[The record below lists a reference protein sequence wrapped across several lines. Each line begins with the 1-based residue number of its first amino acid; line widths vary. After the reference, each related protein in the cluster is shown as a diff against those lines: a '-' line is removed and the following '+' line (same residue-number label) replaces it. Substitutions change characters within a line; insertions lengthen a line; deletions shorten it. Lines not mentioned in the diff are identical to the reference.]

1 MSAKQVKEA
10 ENIANEISKKNDK
23 VFAKETPLAQ
33 AKAIQG
39 LRAVFDEV
47 CLFFPYQFTMTTHT
61 QNTKKKTI
69 ESHEY
74 SLYITI
80 SFIPSIRY
88 TLTQCG

>member
-1 MSAKQVKEA
+1 MSAIQVKEA
-10 ENIANEISKKNDK
+10 EVIANEISKKNDK

-47 CLFFPYQFTMTTHT
+47 CPFFPYQ
-61 QNTKKKTI
+61 KKKTI
-69 ESHEY
+69 ECREF

-80 SFIPSIRY
+80 TFIW
-88 TLTQCG
+88 TLLGLPRPGAGSGNRCISG

>member
-1 MSAKQVKEA
+1 MSVKQVKEA

-47 CLFFPYQFTMTTHT
+47 CLFFPYQFTVTTHT
-61 QNTKKKTI
+61 QNTQNRVPNRM
-69 ESHEY
+69 
-74 SLYITI
+74 SLENSLDITMRLYP
-80 SFIPSIRY
+80 F
-88 TLTQCG
+88 C

>member
-47 CLFFPYQFTMTTHT
+47 CLFF
-61 QNTKKKTI
+61 
-69 ESHEY
+69 
-74 SLYITI
+74 
-80 SFIPSIRY
+80 
-88 TLTQCG
+88 